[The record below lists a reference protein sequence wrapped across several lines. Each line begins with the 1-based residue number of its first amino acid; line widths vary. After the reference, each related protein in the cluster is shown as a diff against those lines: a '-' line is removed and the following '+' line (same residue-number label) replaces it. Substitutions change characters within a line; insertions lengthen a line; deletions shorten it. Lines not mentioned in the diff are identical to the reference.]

1 MTLQHPERSNPEPS
15 PRRSRFNEH
24 PRFFFADGTVIFL
37 VEKNLYRVH
46 RYFFERDSAIF
57 ASMFSLP
64 TVAGERPEGEVVE
77 NPIILEG
84 VNTVDFDRFLAVL
97 YPINFATRDI
107 ASTEEWTSV
116 LSLASRWEFT
126 SLRELAM
133 QHLFLITSAVERIA
147 LGRRYD
153 IPSWLGPA
161 YAEVCERK
169 EPLNLAEGRLLGLED
184 AICIGQVRHTIRYSS
199 NLNRHHD
206 SIVAL
211 VRDVF
216 LSP

>member
-1 MTLQHPERSNPEPS
+1 MTFQEKSNLEPDLRQS
-15 PRRSRFNEH
+15 WFSEH

-37 VEKNLYRVH
+37 VEKHLYRVH

-64 TVAGERPEGEVVE
+64 SVAGERPEGEVVE
-77 NPIILEG
+77 NPIVLEG
-84 VNTVDFDRFLAVL
+84 VNAVDFDRFLSVL
-97 YPINFATRDI
+97 YPLDFATRDI
-107 ASTEEWTSV
+107 VSTEEWTSV
-116 LSLASRWEFT
+116 LSLASRWEFN

-133 QHLFLITSAVERIA
+133 QHLFVITSAVERIA

-153 IPSWLGPA
+153 IPGWLVPA

-169 EPLNLAEGRLLGLED
+169 EPLTLPEAVLLGLED
-184 AICIGQVRHTIRYSS
+184 TVCIGQVRHTIRYTS

-211 VRDVF
+211 VRDIF
-216 LSP
+216 SPS